1 MKKTK
6 ALRHLIESSEL
17 SFLMESHN
25 ALCAKIV
32 QEAGF
37 KGIWA
42 SGLGM
47 SASMGMRDSNE
58 LSWTQILEI
67 LDFMNDAVSIPILL
81 DGDTGYGN
89 FNNVRLLVHKLECR
103 GIAGVCIEDKLFP
116 KTNSFINS
124 ESQSLAD
131 IDEFCGKIK
140 AGKDTQRNNDFCIVA
155 RTEGFIAGLSLSETI
170 KRAEAYRQAGADAV
184 LVHSKQRDA
193 SEVIAFAREWAG
205 RAPLVIIPTTY
216 YSTTTEVYEA
226 HGINLVIWANQ
237 LLRGTITAIKRLANT
252 IYKERSVM
260 NIDDKIVPVTEV
272 FRLQGVNELL
282 EAEERYLKTYQK
294 QKSNA
299 IILAASRGEEL
310 HELTLTRPKT
320 MISISGKSILQR
332 LVEDFKSQGVHDITV
347 VTGYRAEA
355 INVSGISMVNNP
367 YYAGS
372 KDLSS
377 LRCALDKIGK
387 HTIIAYGDLL
397 ARRYIIRDLLKS
409 KKALTVVVDS
419 NISAKL
425 KKKTPGDYVRCSCAD
440 DRGVFDSEV
449 QLKSF
454 FNKDDINDLSE
465 AHGQWV
471 GIMLVH
477 EEGRDWMEESIRCL
491 EKRADFHSLSV
502 TDLLNHIAASGHP
515 VHVIYVSGHWL
526 DVNNL
531 PDIEQAG
538 AFIQDITL

>member
-6 ALRHLIESSEL
+6 ALRNLIESSEL

-37 KGIWA
+37 QGIWA

-67 LDFMNDAVSIPILL
+67 LEFMNDSVSVPILL

-89 FNNVRLLVHKLECR
+89 FNNVRLLVQKLQCR

-116 KTNSFINS
+116 KTNSFING
-124 ESQSLAD
+124 EYQSLAD

-140 AGKDTQRNNDFCIVA
+140 AGKDTQKDEDFCIVA
-155 RTEGFIAGLSLSETI
+155 RVEAFIVGLSLSETL
-170 KRAEAYRQAGADAV
+170 KRAETYRKAGADAI
-184 LVHSKQRDA
+184 LIHSKQHDA
-193 SEVIAFAREWAG
+193 SEVVAFASEWAG
-205 RAPLVIIPTTY
+205 RAPLIIIPTTY
-216 YSTTTEVYEA
+216 YSTPTEVYEA
-226 HGINLVIWANQ
+226 NGINLVIWANQ
-237 LLRGTITAIKRLANT
+237 LLRGTITTIKGLAKT
-252 IYKERSVM
+252 IYQERSVM
-260 NIDDKIVPVTEV
+260 NIDDKIVPLTEV

-294 QKSNA
+294 QKSSA

-332 LVEDFKSQGVHDITV
+332 LVEDLKSQCVHNITV
-347 VTGYRAEA
+347 VGGYRAEA
-355 INVSGISMVNNP
+355 INVPGVSMVNNP
-367 YYAGS
+367 DYAGS

-377 LRCALDKIGK
+377 LRCALDKVGK
-387 HTIIAYGDLL
+387 HTVIVYGDLL
-397 ARRYIIRDLLKS
+397 ARRYIIRDLLKTN
-409 KKALTVVVDS
+409 KALTIVVDS

-425 KKKTPGDYVRCSCAD
+425 QKKTPGDYVRCSCAD
-440 DRGVFDSEV
+440 DRGIFDSEV
-449 QLKSF
+449 QLMCVYDKGNVND
-454 FNKDDINDLSE
+454 FNE
-465 AHGQWV
+465 VHGQWV

-477 EEGRDWMEESIRCL
+477 DEGKDWLEESIRCL
-491 EKRADFHSLSV
+491 EKRDDFHTLSV
-502 TDLLNHIAASGHP
+502 TDMLNHIALSGHP